1 MKYMLLNIAY
11 ALDVVKGC
19 EESPAEVMLN
29 ELMGFDY
36 YI

>member
-19 EESPAEVMLN
+19 EETPAEASLQDLLGY
-29 ELMGFDY
+29 EFDV
-36 YI
+36 